1 MQTLS
6 RHRLVALAASMIGLV
21 SAAPAHAQGTCV
33 LEYRRADNMW
43 ANWGRPDGLLG
54 AETITLQPGQKKV
67 FLADWTHEKLRNDG
81 TTFYGSHLRR
91 AVNRG
96 TGPLQFRVRG
106 PGSMFAWLKAAASM
120 ATNVANN
127 LSTTLSTSLIGEELR
142 YAVHLVVGS
151 SPTFQP
157 GDSALFRHD
166 LMEVSCPGTTL
177 VSASVAPPPAPPVV
191 LSLTG
196 ARTTTGSTVT
206 VTAKDATSGAAL
218 AGQVSINGV
227 TGAIGQAITFTPCS
241 ETVEYEDAKGV
252 TRTRTVRVPCEG
264 NVQATGYPD
273 ISFNF

>member
-1 MQTLS
+1 MHTLS
-6 RHRLVALAASMIGLV
+6 RHRLVALVASMIGFA
-21 SAAPAHAQGTCV
+21 SAAHAQTACV

-54 AETITLQPGQKKV
+54 TETITLQPGQKKI
-67 FLADWTHEKLRNDG
+67 FLTDWSHEKLRNDG

-106 PGSMFAWLKAAASM
+106 PGSMFAWVKAAANM
-120 ATNVANN
+120 ATNV
-127 LSTTLSTSLIGEELR
+127 STTFSNALVGEGVQ
-142 YAVHLVVGS
+142 YAIHIVVGS

-166 LMEVSCPGTTL
+166 LAEVSCPGTATL
-177 VSASVAPPPAPPVV
+177 VSASVAPAPAPPVV

-206 VTAKDATSGAAL
+206 VTANDAGTGAAL
-218 AGQVSINGV
+218 AGQVSINGA
-227 TGAIGQAITFTPCS
+227 TGPVGQAIAFTPCS
-241 ETVEYEDAKGV
+241 ETVEYEDTRGV

-264 NVQATGYPD
+264 TVQIGGYPNT
-273 ISFNF
+273 SFNF